1 MDEQAVQR
9 EKNQILTDLA
19 FFPLYCLGGVSV
31 RTHFGQSVVQW
42 HLMDIIATYSY
53 LHFGLETT
61 QSQPWLLSK
70 AHCDA
75 YFDSIYGIREGDT
88 LFLVL

>member
-1 MDEQAVQR
+1 
-9 EKNQILTDLA
+9 
-19 FFPLYCLGGVSV
+19 
-31 RTHFGQSVVQW
+31 
-42 HLMDIIATYSY
+42 MDIIATYSY

-61 QSQPWLLSK
+61 QSQPWLLPK

-75 YFDSIYGIREGDT
+75 YFDSIHDIREGDT